1 MSPFLL
7 MPIDEM
13 ESLYSEEE
21 GSGTESPATNPEET
35 GTIDQ
40 EEAAGNTAVIPNNVL
55 RPDGSPLKEGD
66 TITVTVVKNYGDES
80 EVKVQ
85 ASASPKAVTPPP
97 GSMEE
102 ANAELETMGA
112 Q

>member
-1 MSPFLL
+1 
-7 MPIDEM
+7 MPMDEI
-13 ESLYSEEE
+13 ESLYSEEQS
-21 GSGTESPATNPEET
+21 GSNAEAAAAEANESES
-35 GTIDQ
+35 IDQ
-40 EEAAGNTAVIPNNVL
+40 EEASGNTAIIPNNVL